1 MEDCKV
7 MMVIVNEE
15 DAKLQAPLYHHLSR
29 LGIHVSVVSTGR
41 LCCNKNSELPEEAL
55 SELNVHH
62 TSLSTYVQRYRTRNI
77 ARIVEGQNLDVLV
90 IGTDQEYVR
99 RAFVYAAKGY
109 GIPVLLMEWGISS
122 NTTNVSSIAIK
133 RTIFRLRY
141 YFANIVNKY
150 LYLLRTVI
158 ALKWSVKKII
168 GMIVKDIQVAF
179 TVDDARGSFGYDAI
193 AIAGNWEK
201 HVLVERGVNPG
212 DIYVVGNPRLKFTEM
227 VDNTDNARRKLGIKT
242 AGEVI
247 LLLTSA
253 FVEHGRWSVDMRDK
267 YTVGIIDAL
276 SPILT
281 GSTQLLIK
289 IHPEEN
295 LAVYNDIVRHRK
307 ENVRA
312 VKDVALADAI
322 NASDLVIITGY
333 STTVLVA
340 CTLRKPV
347 ILPIIFSQ
355 PNHMPFEEM
364 GLCSEVND
372 LGELKGLAEG
382 LLYNQSLRGEAL
394 HKSQAFLDSNKEFTD
409 GKATER
415 ITELILKMA
424 GK

>member
-1 MEDCKV
+1 
-7 MMVIVNEE
+7 
-15 DAKLQAPLYHHLSR
+15 
-29 LGIHVSVVSTGR
+29 
-41 LCCNKNSELPEEAL
+41 
-55 SELNVHH
+55 
-62 TSLSTYVQRYRTRNI
+62 
-77 ARIVEGQNLDVLV
+77 
-90 IGTDQEYVR
+90 
-99 RAFVYAAKGY
+99 
-109 GIPVLLMEWGISS
+109 
-122 NTTNVSSIAIK
+122 
-133 RTIFRLRY
+133 
-141 YFANIVNKY
+141 
-150 LYLLRTVI
+150 
-158 ALKWSVKKII
+158 
-168 GMIVKDIQVAF
+168 
-179 TVDDARGSFGYDAI
+179 
-193 AIAGNWEK
+193 
-201 HVLVERGVNPG
+201 
-212 DIYVVGNPRLKFTEM
+212 
-227 VDNTDNARRKLGIKT
+227 
-242 AGEVI
+242 
-247 LLLTSA
+247 
-253 FVEHGRWSVDMRDK
+253 MRDK

-295 LAVYNDIVRHRK
+295 LAAYNDIVRHRK